1 MATQVADRR
10 GAKMVESRAPPSPST
25 SHSRFAMPAS
35 AATSPPSA
43 DIAWRVVGLLNL
55 YRVLV
60 PVVLLAALWL
70 SGQPLAMVP
79 HPGLFLAACVVYL
92 TAAVLLVIARRLRWS
107 TLRLVALVNASVD
120 STAIGLILYAS
131 GGVAS
136 GFGIL
141 LVLPVLAMA
150 TLAKHR
156 DALLIAAMAALAVL
170 VQQFLVGLNAPLHFA
185 EYTTAGVLGVVLF
198 TIAVLAWPL
207 ANRIRESEAT
217 LRRQE
222 VDLANLAQLS
232 QYIVQHLRE
241 SILVVDDQDR
251 IRLINESAAHML
263 GDEKAYPSALL
274 GESSPRLLYLLE
286 RWRQSSGDTGI
297 FPALE
302 QTFIG
307 ADGAQVIRA
316 HFAPLGTSTPAP
328 VLVFLEDTSL
338 ITEKVQQTKLAAL
351 GRLSASIA
359 HEIRNPVGAM
369 SHAGQLLAESTH
381 LEPQERRLTEIIS
394 KNAER
399 VSGIIDSV
407 LRLSRREEARL
418 ERLPLQTWSEEFCE
432 EFGETMQWPAERL
445 RVSGPTAEI
454 EVRFDP
460 SQLRQIVWNLCEN
473 AMRYA
478 YPDGQALR
486 AADGIEM
493 RCGRL
498 ASNGRPYLEVADRG
512 PGVAGDN
519 IDRIFEPFFTGG
531 RGTGLGLFLARE
543 LAQTNGA
550 TLLYEPRHGGGSIF
564 RLVFADPRRWEV
576 EL

>member
-1 MATQVADRR
+1 
-10 GAKMVESRAPPSPST
+10 
-25 SHSRFAMPAS
+25 MPAS
-35 AATSPPSA
+35 AATSATAPV

-55 YRVLV
+55 YRLLV
-60 PVVLLAALWL
+60 PVVLVVALSL

-79 HPGLFLAACVVYL
+79 RPQLLLGVCIAYF
-92 TAAVLLVIARRLRWS
+92 TAAVLLVIARRLRWA
-107 TLRLVALVNASVD
+107 TMQLVAIVNASVD
-120 STAIGLILYAS
+120 STAIALILYAS
-131 GGVAS
+131 GGVSS

-170 VQQFLVGLNAPLHFA
+170 VQQFFVGLESPMRFTD
-185 EYTTAGVLGVVLF
+185 YTTAGALGVVLF
-198 TIAVLAWPL
+198 AIAVLAWPI

-217 LRRQE
+217 VRRQE
-222 VDLANLAQLS
+222 VDLANAAQLS

-241 SILVVDDQDR
+241 SILVVDHQDR
-251 IRLINESAAHML
+251 IRLINESAARML
-263 GDEKAYPSALL
+263 GDGKAYPDALL

-286 RWRQSSGDTGI
+286 RWRQSTADTGI
-297 FPALE
+297 FPAAE
-302 QTFIG
+302 QTFVG
-307 ADGAQVIRA
+307 ADGAQIVRA
-316 HFAPLGTSTPAP
+316 HFAPLGTATPAP

-338 ITEKVQQTKLAAL
+338 ITEKVQQSKLAAL

-369 SHAGQLLAESTH
+369 SHAGQLLAELPD
-381 LEPQERRLTEIIS
+381 LEPQERRLTEIIR

-399 VSGIIDSV
+399 VSAIIESV
-407 LRLSRREEARL
+407 LRLSRREEAHL
-418 ERLPLQTWSEEFCE
+418 EQLPLQTWSAEFCE
-432 EFGETMQWPAERL
+432 EFGETMQWPRERL
-445 RVSGPTAEI
+445 RVTSPTAEI

-478 YPDGQALR
+478 YPERQELR
-486 AADGIEM
+486 ADDAIEL

-498 ASNGRPYLEVADRG
+498 PSNGRPFLEVADRG
-512 PGVAGDN
+512 PGVLQEHT
-519 IDRIFEPFFTGG
+519 DRIFEPFFTGG

-550 TLLYEPRHGGGSIF
+550 TLLYEARHGGGSVF

-576 EL
+576 EH